1 MSSDGQDPGAIW
13 HGPANANLNQ
23 PSEQVPGSDLEELPL
38 SPHQKQ
44 ASAFY
49 AGTPLPADSIDDQH
63 NMGPDDDIDATDQ
76 RADAS
81 PRGLLDRLKQYL
93 TSMIAPLLFGG
104 ITGLIVL
111 SEIALRHAATPPAAF
126 WPVTIVLIAI
136 AIAQGIAIYHAG
148 DDNGLWAL
156 SMLGGFF
163 LFLLVACFAL
173 FGPIPGFL
181 LLVVLT
187 IVAIFTAR
195 RSIHPVPEGFADIV
209 FSAKKYSRTLY
220 PGFNVLLPW
229 EEIAAQLNTAETQ
242 WICPAQT
249 VQLSRDEDVV
259 LRAVIAY
266 QLLPEDAHLA
276 ITQVNNWEESVRNL
290 FIVTLQT
297 IATLFQPED
306 FLSWP
311 NGLQARHSYQP
322 EQQSEDDFKGGIA
335 RRERINTYLFQR
347 MRDKVALWG
356 VQINWVSIRDVELAP
371 HGVIVVD
378 TQQAEP
384 EPQAQPQPA
393 AQPAQVVL
401 PAAPAK
407 QATPAVTAQ
416 KSTTVPKPS
425 ETTIVSSP
433 PAAATPTQLPKEEFL
448 IKIYKEV
455 QNGHITD
462 SDTIRGFAAKFE
474 QVAQDPQA
482 SQTVSF
488 DAARAALN
496 LYEQARKY
504 EERQSHTYND
514 ATKPDWKVAPPH

>member
-13 HGPANANLNQ
+13 QGPANANWNQ
-23 PSEQVPGSDLEELPL
+23 PPEQVPGSDLEELPR
-38 SPHQKQ
+38 SPHQQ
-44 ASAFY
+44 QTGAFY
-49 AGTPLPADSIDDQH
+49 AGTPLPADSMDDQH
-63 NMGPDDDIDATDQ
+63 NAGPGDDVDVDVQA
-76 RADAS
+76 ADTA
-81 PRGLLDRLKQYL
+81 PRGLLDQIRHYL
-93 TSMIAPLLFGG
+93 TLMIAPLLFGG

-111 SEIALRHAATPPAAF
+111 PQIALRHAAVPPAGF

-136 AIAQGIAIYHAG
+136 ATAQGVAVHHAG

-163 LFLLVACFAL
+163 FFLLAACFAL

-187 IVAIFTAR
+187 IVAIFMAR
-195 RSIHPVPEGFADIV
+195 RCIHPVPEGFADIV

-242 WICPAQT
+242 WICPTQT

-259 LRAVIAY
+259 LRAVISY

-276 ITQVNNWEESVRNL
+276 ITQVNNWEESVRDL
-290 FIVTLQT
+290 FINTLQT
-297 IATLFQPED
+297 IATLFKPED

-311 NGLQARHSYQP
+311 NGLQARHSYEP

-335 RRERINTYLFQR
+335 RRERINTYLFQH
-347 MRDKVALWG
+347 MRDKVAPWG
-356 VQINWVSIRDVELAP
+356 VQINWASIRDVELAP

-378 TQQAEP
+378 TQQPEP
-384 EPQAQPQPA
+384 EPQPQPA

-401 PAAPAK
+401 PAVSAK
-407 QATPAVTAQ
+407 QPVPVGAAQ
-416 KSTTVPKPS
+416 TGKSMPKPS
-425 ETTIVSSP
+425 EPTTVKP
-433 PAAATPTQLPKEEFL
+433 PAATATPPQLPKEEFL

-455 QNGHITD
+455 QDGHISD
-462 SDTIRGFAAKFE
+462 PDTIRGFAAKFE

-488 DAARAALN
+488 DPARAALN

-504 EERQSHTYND
+504 EERQSHINDD